1 MASVR
6 DLSGHPLP
14 TPGPITAAMDLT
26 GWASWMTSP
35 QLIRDANRRYVGA
48 DPYVK
53 GPLNAQV
60 LKRVE
65 IKVAGSSAFE
75 LNPPLHGL
83 FLLAG
88 SNKCR
93 FGRGARD
100 LNPGPHGPESRDSSS
115 KYVGFCAFQF
125 DSSSRRARTVEI
137 CTNLQP
143 DCYMEYYRMQV
154 VVQKSCSV
162 VIRCDRSR
170 IGAQVTRTP
179 SATSRAGN
187 RRSVT
192 RGPTSTASQTA
203 SRTRLVFTN
212 LRNRPPSGSLGHRDQ
227 SSN

>member
-100 LNPGPHGPESRDSSS
+100 LNRGLTVPNSEAFRPEMA
-115 KYVGFCAFQF
+115 VLHVF
-125 DSSSRRARTVEI
+125 DSKLRLRGRQASRFEAFF
-137 CTNLQP
+137 
-143 DCYMEYYRMQV
+143 
-154 VVQKSCSV
+154 
-162 VIRCDRSR
+162 SR
-170 IGAQVTRTP
+170 ITTRT
-179 SATSRAGN
+179 TT
-187 RRSVT
+187 T
-192 RGPTSTASQTA
+192 RGPAYPNRSWLSKHLIELA
-203 SRTRLVFTN
+203 LVK
-212 LRNRPPSGSLGHRDQ
+212 RCSPYG
-227 SSN
+227 